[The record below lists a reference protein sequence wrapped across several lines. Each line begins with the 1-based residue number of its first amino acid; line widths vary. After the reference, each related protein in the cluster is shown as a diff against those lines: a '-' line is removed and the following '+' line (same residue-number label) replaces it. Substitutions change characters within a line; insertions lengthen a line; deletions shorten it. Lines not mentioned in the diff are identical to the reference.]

1 MIVGLLCCPIVGIV
15 LGVLSLRDAKRYN
28 NAPTLGYLA
37 IALSLVGIIWSLVVS
52 LAWR

>member
-1 MIVGLLCCPIVGIV
+1 MIVGLICCPIVGIV

-28 NAPTLGYLA
+28 NSPTLGYLA
-37 IALSLVGIIWSLVVS
+37 IALSVVGIAWSLAIS